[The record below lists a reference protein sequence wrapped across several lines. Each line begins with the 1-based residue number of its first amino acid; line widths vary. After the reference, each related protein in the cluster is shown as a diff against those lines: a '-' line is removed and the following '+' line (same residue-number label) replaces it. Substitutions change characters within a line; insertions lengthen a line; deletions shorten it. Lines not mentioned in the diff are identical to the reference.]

1 MSQQHGNT
9 QHGNQQHGNTQH
21 GNNGQKR
28 HDKRRR
34 SNNKPQAIDVW
45 RNPGEM
51 PEVRPIADPTDVGAL
66 LRSLGDPP
74 VGNGTAA
81 AHYFNAVVE
90 RAAAVALALAVSA
103 DLLDS
108 DA

>member
-1 MSQQHGNT
+1 M
-9 QHGNQQHGNTQH
+9 NQQHGNGQH
-21 GNNGQKR
+21 GNAQQHGNGHKR

-34 SNNKPQAIDVW
+34 TNSKPQAIDVW
-45 RNPGEM
+45 RSPGDL

>member
-1 MSQQHGNT
+1 MSGQQQSG
-9 QHGNQQHGNTQH
+9 
-21 GNNGQKR
+21 KR
-28 HDKRRR
+28 NDKRRR
-34 SNNKPQAIDVW
+34 QQQQHKKQQHHVDVW
-45 RNPGEM
+45 RS
-51 PEVRPIADPTDVGAL
+51 PEALPDTRKIANPTDVGAL

-103 DLLDS
+103 DVLEND
-108 DA
+108 